1 MSADDIPTADPT
13 SGPAPQASQP
23 TQSWLKFDWFPAGHV
38 LLPQG
43 GKVGKLYVLRS
54 GEVQIERDG
63 TYINSTNQPG
73 AIFGEMSLLLDIPHS
88 ATVSAVTDIEVFV
101 IDDALRVL
109 EANPGWTLQIA
120 RLLAQRVNATTQML
134 AQSSQEDVA
143 HRQRLVV
150 PQNVFSTWA
159 DPQV

>member
-1 MSADDIPTADPT
+1 MTADDTPTT
-13 SGPAPQASQP
+13 QQP
-23 TQSWLKFDWFPAGHV
+23 SQSWLKFDWFPSGHV
-38 LLPQG
+38 LVPQG
-43 GKVGKLYVLRS
+43 GMLGKLYVLRQ
-54 GEVQIERDG
+54 GEVEIERDG
-63 TYINSTNQPG
+63 IYINSTSQPG

-88 ATVSAVTDIEVFV
+88 ATVRAVTDIEVFV
-101 IDDALRVL
+101 IDDALKVL

-134 AQSSQEDVA
+134 AQSNQEDLA

-150 PQNVFSTWA
+150 PQNVFATWA